1 MKTNGLGIEVGLQL
15 IKFVIPLRVTYIRYS
30 RGNYWKLSRRLLKQ
44 IQKFFR
50 LPQQKDCRGIAEVND
65 VFYASASAK
74 RLPTTLELKFERW
87 VSQVLLNNVFF
98 SVCKHFVLFQHC
110 LLALIS
116 SFTSGS
122 CRDVIAVEFKHGL
135 PFLVV
140 GMILRSVLIA
150 LEYLHGMGYVHRYIH
165 YYRRRCIVRI
175 V

>member
-1 MKTNGLGIEVGLQL
+1 MFLCFCLGKKIADDFRAE
-15 IKFVIPLRVTYIRYS
+15 IRT
-30 RGNYWKLSRRLLKQ
+30 LSVPNTFKC
-44 IQKFFR
+44 F
-50 LPQQKDCRGIAEVND
+50 
-65 VFYASASAK
+65 
-74 RLPTTLELKFERW
+74 
-87 VSQVLLNNVFF
+87 FF

-165 YYRRRCIVRI
+165 YYRRLCIVRI
-175 V
+175 VQLLTVGSS